1 MKLDEST
8 GRIPE
13 ERVATI
19 LARAAELDRTA
30 RETVGLDVIRAA
42 ALEAGINDAAVDR
55 ALAGYAAGR
64 TAEESAVGEPAA
76 EAPRWRR
83 WLRTLT
89 TPITL
94 GVGALALSSLLGS
107 TGEGGEPLM
116 VVGWLAFV
124 TVAIRLARRIRPS
137 RRIRGYVVSMAFM
150 TFGTLLGLGGVE
162 ADEDYLIVFM
172 VTGVVML
179 VVGGLFIKLR
189 RRAKVGDE
197 LGRRAAAGE
206 LPSPVP

>member
-1 MKLDEST
+1 MNLDESI

-42 ALEAGINDAAVDR
+42 ALEAGINEAAVDR
-55 ALAGYAAGR
+55 ALAEYAAGR
-64 TAEESAVGEPAA
+64 TVEESAAEEPAA
-76 EAPRWRR
+76 EVPRWRR
-83 WLRTLT
+83 WLRKVT
-89 TPITL
+89 TPIML

-107 TGEGGEPLM
+107 TGDGGEPLM

-162 ADEDYLIVFM
+162 ADEDYLILFM
-172 VTGVVML
+172 MTGVVML
-179 VVGGLFIKLR
+179 VAGGLFIKLR
-189 RRAKVGDE
+189 RRNRVGQE
-197 LGRRAAAGE
+197 RGRHATAGE
-206 LPSPVP
+206 LPSPVR